1 MSGIYAIMQD
11 MLAETPARTFA
22 APRVAAAVVAMAT
35 AVALATPAWARG
47 VPESFADLA
56 AELTPSVVNIS
67 TTQKIEGNQGQPG
80 FQFPPG
86 SPFEEFFKEF
96 FERNRPPGNQQNR
109 PRRVTSLGSGFVI
122 DKDGLIV
129 TNNHVI
135 AEADEVSVT
144 FSDGERLPAKILG
157 RDSKT
162 DLALLKV
169 EPKSPL
175 PAVQWGSSDE
185 ARVGDWV
192 VAIGNPFGLGGSVT
206 AGIISAR
213 GRDINAGPYDD
224 FIQTDASINRGNSGG
239 PLFNM
244 DGRVIGINTAIFSPS
259 GGSVGIGF
267 AIPAALAK
275 NVIEQLSEFGRTR
288 RGWLGVRIQTV
299 TDEIAESLGLKEA
312 TGALVAGVSEGGP
325 AETAGMQQGDVILTF
340 DDKAV
345 TEMRELPRIVAET
358 RIGKKVKVEVWRKNA
373 EVELSVA
380 IGELEAEEKTTV
392 ASAEPKGPVFSETV
406 ETIGMTLS
414 TITDERRKKY
424 SLRDDARGVVVTEV
438 DPDGAAAEK
447 GIREGDLIVEVAQEE
462 VGTPGEVLRKV
473 TKVKKSKRKSVLL
486 LLERGGDLRFIAVRL
501 DKG

>member
-1 MSGIYAIMQD
+1 MTGMFSISEIRPVRA
-11 MLAETPARTFA
+11 
-22 APRVAAAVVAMAT
+22 VAAVATT
-35 AVALATPAWARG
+35 AALALATPVFARSA
-47 VPESFADLA
+47 PESFADLA
-56 AELTPSVVNIS
+56 AELSPSVVNIS
-67 TTQKIEGNQGQPG
+67 TTQKVQQGNQSGPG

-86 SPFEEFFKEF
+86 SPFEEFFKDF
-96 FERNRPPGNQQNR
+96 FERNRPPGGGGQQNR

-122 DKDGLIV
+122 DKAGLIV

-144 FSDGERLPAKILG
+144 FPNGDKLPAKILG
-157 RDSKT
+157 KDPKT

-169 EPKSPL
+169 ESETPL
-175 PAVQWGSSDE
+175 PAVPWGSSDT

-244 DGRVIGINTAIFSPS
+244 DGEVIGINTAIFSPT

-267 AIPAALAK
+267 AIPATLAQ
-275 NVIEQLSEFGRTR
+275 NVIAQLAEFGRTK
-288 RGWLGVRIQTV
+288 RGWLGVRTQTV
-299 TDEIAESLGLKEA
+299 TDEIAESLGLDKA
-312 TGALVAGVSEGGP
+312 SGALVAGISEGGP
-325 AETAGMQQGDVILTF
+325 AEGAGLQQGDVILTF
-340 DDKAV
+340 DGKDV
-345 TEMRELPRIVAET
+345 SEMRELPRIVAET
-358 RIGKKVKVEVWRKNA
+358 QIGKEVKVALWRKGEKVEVG
-373 EVELSVA
+373 VT
-380 IGELEAEEKTTV
+380 IGELEDAETKV
-392 ASAEPKGPVFSETV
+392 ASADPKAPVEPDTV
-406 ETIGMTLS
+406 DTVGMTLS
-414 TITDERRKKY
+414 TLTDELRKKY
-424 SLRDDARGVVVTEV
+424 DLADDANGVVVAKV
-438 DPDGAAAEK
+438 DADGAAAEK

-462 VGTPGEVLRKV
+462 VKTPGEVLRKV
-473 TKVKKSKRKSVLL
+473 TKVKKSNRKSILL